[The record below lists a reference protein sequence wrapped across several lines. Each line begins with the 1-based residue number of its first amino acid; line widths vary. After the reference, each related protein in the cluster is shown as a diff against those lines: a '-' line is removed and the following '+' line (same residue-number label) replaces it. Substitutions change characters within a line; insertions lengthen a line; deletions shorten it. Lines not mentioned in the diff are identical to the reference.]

1 MPSPCACRRNGTT
14 RAMPWVVD
22 PLENLARTASSWTGP
37 SHGGIAQRH
46 DGNPAFSCGLF
57 GSRIQTKRF
66 PSLPP
71 PRSVCTSE
79 PPIANARLNVPTNPF
94 LHMRG
99 RYVHVHLLCPRIS
112 FLPFPSPFFPSDRN
126 VVPGPNH
133 QVSNS
138 TRRSPFVSP
147 NRPGFNLASNPGTKG
162 GGSKGGQVSM
172 VPPGHV
178 TPSKVRVRRTCA
190 SRRASNGEKRARKRE
205 KKEQELE
212 PKPWWKK
219 KRGKSGRSVVG
230 RRVERV
236 ES

>member
-37 SHGGIAQRH
+37 SHGGIARRH
-46 DGNPAFSCGLF
+46 DRNPAFSCGLF

-112 FLPFPSPFFPSDRN
+112 FLPFPSLLLSSLRIGTSCLDPTTKFPTQPGGLPLSPRT
-126 VVPGPNH
+126 VPG
-133 QVSNS
+133 S
-138 TRRSPFVSP
+138 TWLRTRE
-147 NRPGFNLASNPGTKG
+147 RKG
-162 GGSKGGQVSM
+162 GD
-172 VPPGHV
+172 
-178 TPSKVRVRRTCA
+178 RR
-190 SRRASNGEKRARKRE
+190 EARSAWSL
-205 KKEQELE
+205 QAT
-212 PKPWWKK
+212 
-219 KRGKSGRSVVG
+219 
-230 RRVERV
+230 
-236 ES
+236 